1 MTRWAGR
8 DEVHGHDEVD
18 MNEEPARKRG
28 LARNTA
34 NYGDRD
40 FALYLRRSFAKSM
53 GYSQAMLDRPV
64 VGIVDTGSDF
74 NNCHRTVPELI
85 EAVKRGVLAAGGLPL
100 AFPTVSLC
108 EPSLF
113 PTSMHYRNLAAL
125 DTEAMLSAQPM
136 DAAVLVGGCD
146 KTVPAQLMAAA
157 SADIPAVQLVTG
169 PMLATPYQGER
180 LSACT
185 DCRRYWAAYRAGRVT
200 AERIGEIEGRLATTA
215 GTCGVMGT
223 ASTMACIAETLGMV
237 PLGHGSIPAVHA
249 DRLRAAEEAGALAVK
264 LIGSPIRPSEIITA
278 ASVENALRVLLALG
292 GSTNALIHLT
302 AIAGRRG
309 VKIDLHRLNEL
320 SDTTPV
326 LVDLKPTGE
335 GYMEDFHAAGGMPAL
350 LWELRDLLHMEAR
363 DVTGTTLEQRL
374 GEPVFVDRRYI
385 RARTEPVSQVG
396 GLVALFGSL
405 APRGA
410 ILKRSAAT
418 ASLFETE
425 ARAVVFD
432 GLEDLANR
440 IDDPALDVTEHD
452 ILVLKNAGS
461 LTPAGMPEAGY
472 LPIPQKLARA
482 GVKDMVRMS
491 DCRMSGTAFGTI
503 VLHITPEAAAGGPLG
518 LVESGDRIRLSVQER
533 RLDVLVA
540 EDVLAQRRAA
550 WRPPVAPRR
559 GWDRIVAEQVL
570 QADEGCDLAVLRAG
584 G

>member
-1 MTRWAGR
+1 MTRM
-8 DEVHGHDEVD
+8 D

-185 DCRRYWAAYRAGRVT
+185 DCRRYWAMYRAGRVT

-264 LIGSPIRPSEIITA
+264 LIESPIRPSEIITA

-363 DVTGTTLEQRL
+363 DVTGATLEQRL

-385 RARTEPVSQVG
+385 RARTEPVSPVG

-540 EDVLAQRRAA
+540 EDVLARRRAT
-550 WRPPVAPRR
+550 WQPPVVPRR

-570 QADEGCDLAVLRAG
+570 QADEGCDLAVLRAEG
-584 G
+584 

>member
-432 GLEDLANR
+432 GLEDLADR

-540 EDVLAQRRAA
+540 EDVLARRRAA
-550 WRPPVAPRR
+550 WQPPVAPRR

>member
-1 MTRWAGR
+1 
-8 DEVHGHDEVD
+8 
-18 MNEEPARKRG
+18 
-28 LARNTA
+28 
-34 NYGDRD
+34 
-40 FALYLRRSFAKSM
+40 
-53 GYSQAMLDRPV
+53 
-64 VGIVDTGSDF
+64 
-74 NNCHRTVPELI
+74 
-85 EAVKRGVLAAGGLPL
+85 
-100 AFPTVSLC
+100 
-108 EPSLF
+108 
-113 PTSMHYRNLAAL
+113 
-125 DTEAMLSAQPM
+125 
-136 DAAVLVGGCD
+136 
-146 KTVPAQLMAAA
+146 
-157 SADIPAVQLVTG
+157 
-169 PMLATPYQGER
+169 
-180 LSACT
+180 
-185 DCRRYWAAYRAGRVT
+185 
-200 AERIGEIEGRLATTA
+200 
-215 GTCGVMGT
+215 
-223 ASTMACIAETLGMV
+223 
-237 PLGHGSIPAVHA
+237 
-249 DRLRAAEEAGALAVK
+249 VK

-432 GLEDLANR
+432 GLEDLADR

>member
-1 MTRWAGR
+1 MSN
-8 DEVHGHDEVD
+8 D
-18 MNEEPARKRG
+18 KRG
-28 LARNTA
+28 LSRNTA
-34 NYGDRD
+34 GYGDPD

-64 VGIVDTGSDF
+64 VGIVDTGSGY

-100 AFPTVSLC
+100 PFPTISLC
-108 EPSLF
+108 EPSVF
-113 PTSMHYRNLAAL
+113 PTTMHYRNLAAL
-125 DTEAMLSAQPM
+125 DTEAMLTAQPM

-157 SADIPAVQLVTG
+157 SADIPCVQLVTG
-169 PMLATPYQGER
+169 PMLATPFQGER

-185 DCRRYWAAYRAGRVT
+185 DCRRYWAMYRAGKVS
-200 AERIGEIEGRLATTA
+200 EGRIGEIEGRLATTA

-223 ASTMACIAETLGMV
+223 ASTMACIAAALGMM
-237 PLGHGSIPAVHA
+237 PAANATIPAVHA
-249 DRLRAAEEAGALAVK
+249 DRLRAAEEAGTLATAL
-264 LIGSPIRPSEIITA
+264 IRTPIRPSEIITEE
-278 ASVENALRVLLALG
+278 SVENALRVLLALG

-309 VKIDLHRLNEL
+309 IRIGLDRVNAL

-350 LWELRDLLHMEAR
+350 LWELRDLLHLDAR
-363 DVTGTTLEQRL
+363 DVTGTTLGERL
-374 GEPVFVDRRYI
+374 VEPEFVDRRYI
-385 RARTEPVSQVG
+385 RARAEPVSSVG

-410 ILKRSAAT
+410 IVKRSAAT
-418 ASLFETE
+418 PALFEIE

-432 GLEDLANR
+432 GLEDLARR
-440 IDDPALDVTEHD
+440 IDDPALEVTARD
-452 ILVLKNAGS
+452 ALVLKNAGP

-472 LPIPQKLARA
+472 LPIPRKLATA
-482 GVKDMVRMS
+482 GVKDMVRIS

-503 VLHITPEAAAGGPLG
+503 VLHVTPEAAAGGPLA
-518 LVESGDRIRLSVQER
+518 LVESGDRIRLSVRVR
-533 RLDVLVA
+533 RLDLLVA
-540 EDVLAQRRAA
+540 DDVLAARRAA
-550 WRPPVAPRR
+550 WRPPATPKR
-559 GWDRIVAEQVL
+559 GWDRLVAEQVL
-570 QADEGCDLAVLRAG
+570 QADEGCDLSVLRP
-584 G
+584 

>member
-1 MTRWAGR
+1 MSTTTPKPHGLGR
-8 DEVHGHDEVD
+8 
-18 MNEEPARKRG
+18 KS
-28 LARNTA
+28 A

-64 VGIVDTGSDF
+64 VGIVDTGSGF
-74 NNCHRTVPELI
+74 NNCHRTTPELI
-85 EAVKRGVLAAGGLPL
+85 DAVKRGVLAAGGLPL
-100 AFPTVSLC
+100 PFPTVSLC

-136 DAAVLVGGCD
+136 DAAVLIGGCD

-157 SADIPAVQLVTG
+157 SADIPCVQLVTG
-169 PMLATPYQGER
+169 PMLATRFQGER
-180 LSACT
+180 LAACT

-200 AERIGEIEGRLATTA
+200 AERIAEIEGRLATTA

-223 ASTMACIAETLGMV
+223 ASTMACIAETLGFM
-237 PLGHGSIPAVHA
+237 PSGHASIPAVHA
-249 DRLRAAEEAGALAVK
+249 ERLRAAEEAGTLAMRLIEAPVLPSAL
-264 LIGSPIRPSEIITA
+264 ITD

-309 VKIDLHRLNEL
+309 VKIDLDRLNAL
-320 SDTTPV
+320 SDDTPV

-335 GYMEDFHAAGGMPAL
+335 GYMEDFHSAGGMPAL
-350 LWELRDLLHMEAR
+350 LWELRESLHKDAL
-363 DVTGTTLEQRL
+363 DVTGRTL
-374 GEPVFVDRRYI
+374 GERLVEPDFVDRRYI
-385 RARTEPVSQVG
+385 KARAEPVSPVG
-396 GLVALFGSL
+396 GLVALFGSM

-418 ASLFETE
+418 EALFEKQ
-425 ARAVVFD
+425 ARVVVFD

-440 IDDPALDVTEHD
+440 IDDPDLAVSEDD
-452 ILVLKNAGS
+452 ALVLKNAGP

-472 LPIPQKLARA
+472 LPIPSKLARA
-482 GVKDMVRMS
+482 GVKDMLRIS

-503 VLHITPEAAAGGPLG
+503 VLHVAPEAAAGGPLG
-518 LVESGDRIRLSVQER
+518 LVETGDAIRLSVRER
-533 RLDVLVA
+533 RIDLLVNEA
-540 EDVLAQRRAA
+540 TLQARRAE
-550 WRPPVAPRR
+550 WRKPAVPAR

-570 QADEGCDLAVLRAG
+570 QADEGCDLAVLRPAAD
-584 G
+584 

>member
-1 MTRWAGR
+1 MTETSRA
-8 DEVHGHDEVD
+8 
-18 MNEEPARKRG
+18 RG

-64 VGIVDTGSDF
+64 VGIVDTGSDY

-100 AFPTVSLC
+100 AFPTISLC

-125 DTEAMLSAQPM
+125 DTEAMLTAQPM

-157 SADIPAVQLVTG
+157 SADIPCVQLVTG
-169 PMLATPYQGER
+169 PMLATSFQGER

-185 DCRRYWAAYRAGRVT
+185 DCRRYWAQYRAGRVSRD
-200 AERIGEIEGRLATTA
+200 RISEIEGRLATTA

-223 ASTMACIAETLGMV
+223 ASTMACITEALGMM
-237 PLGHGSIPAVHA
+237 PPGTASIPAVHA
-249 DRLRAAEEAGALAVK
+249 DRLRAAEAAGALAMQ
-264 LIGSPIRPSEIITA
+264 LIAAPIRPSEIITEH
-278 ASVENALRVLLALG
+278 SVENALRVLLALG

-309 VKIDLHRLNEL
+309 IPISLARLNDL
-320 SDTTPV
+320 SHSTPV

-350 LWELRDLLHMEAR
+350 LWELRDLTHHGAR
-363 DVTGTTLEQRL
+363 DVTGTTLGERL
-374 GEPVFVDRRYI
+374 AEPDFVDRRYI
-385 RARTEPVSQVG
+385 RPCAEPVSPVG

-418 ASLFETE
+418 PALFETE
-425 ARAVVFD
+425 ARVVVFD
-432 GLEDLANR
+432 GLEDLAAR
-440 IDDPALDVTEHD
+440 VDDPALEVTERD
-452 ILVLKNAGS
+452 ALVLKNAGP

-472 LPIPQKLARA
+472 LPIPAKLARA
-482 GVKDMVRMS
+482 GVKDMIRIS

-503 VLHITPEAAAGGPLG
+503 VLHVTPEAAAGGPLA
-518 LVESGDRIRLSVQER
+518 LIETGDRIRLSVRDR
-533 RLDVLVA
+533 RIDLLVSEA
-540 EDVLAQRRAA
+540 ELARRRSS
-550 WRPPVAPRR
+550 WRPPSQPAR

-570 QADEGCDLAVLRAG
+570 QADEGCDLAVLRG

>member
-1 MTRWAGR
+1 MTQ
-8 DEVHGHDEVD
+8 E
-18 MNEEPARKRG
+18 NTPKRG

-34 NYGDRD
+34 NYGDPD

-64 VGIVDTGSDF
+64 VGIVDTGSDY

-100 AFPTVSLC
+100 AFPTISLC
-108 EPSLF
+108 EPSSF

-125 DTEAMLSAQPM
+125 DTEAMLTAQPM
-136 DAAVLVGGCD
+136 DSAVLVGGCD

-157 SADIPAVQLVTG
+157 SSNMPSVQLVTG
-169 PMLATPYQGER
+169 PMLATPFQGER

-185 DCRRYWAAYRAGRVT
+185 DCRRYWAQYRAGRVSQ
-200 AERIGEIEGRLATTA
+200 ERIGELEGRLATTA

-223 ASTMACIAETLGMV
+223 ASTMACLAEALGMM
-237 PLGHGSIPAVHA
+237 PAGHASIPAVHA

-264 LIGSPIRPSEIITA
+264 LITSPIRPSQLITEK
-278 ASVENALRVLLALG
+278 SVENALRALLSLG

-302 AIAGRRG
+302 AIAGRLG
-309 VKIDLHRLNEL
+309 IHVDLDRLNVL
-320 SDTTPV
+320 SDSTPV

-350 LWELRDLLHMEAR
+350 LWELKDLLHLDAI
-363 DVTGTTLEQRL
+363 DVTGATLGDRL
-374 GEPVFVDRRYI
+374 AVPPAFVDRRYI
-385 RARTEPVSQVG
+385 RARAEPVSPVG
-396 GLVALFGSL
+396 GIVALFGSL

-418 ASLFETE
+418 ESLFETE

-440 IDDPALDVTEHD
+440 IDDPDLDVTEHD
-452 ILVLKNAGS
+452 MMVLKNAGP

-472 LPIPQKLARA
+472 LPIPSRLARA
-482 GVKDMVRMS
+482 GVKDMVRIS

-503 VLHITPEAAAGGPLG
+503 VLHVTPEAAAGGPLA
-518 LVESGDRIRLSVQER
+518 LVESGDRIRLSVKDRRIELLVAPEELER
-533 RLDVLVA
+533 RR
-540 EDVLAQRRAA
+540 QS
-550 WRPPVAPRR
+550 WTPPAKPKR
-559 GWDRIVAEQVL
+559 GWDRLVAEQTL
-570 QADEGCDLAVLRAG
+570 QADEGCDLAILRADG
-584 G
+584 